1 MAAVSTTRRNLE
13 ARSLSI
19 FRPKVRALLSTLV
32 PMSASLYERAVTT
45 IPPSD
50 GQGKVT
56 GGDSD
61 EMRAG
66 SCRLSE
72 LWRQPALLE
81 LVEPIQG
88 GDFVGLAQRG
98 VVENCVPKIFNA
110 GAQREY
116 DLADVHDF
124 RRPVADDVDAQ
135 KLKRVRVE
143 K

>member
-1 MAAVSTTRRNLE
+1 MN
-13 ARSLSI
+13 ARS
-19 FRPKVRALLSTLV
+19 
-32 PMSASLYERAVTT
+32 TT

-66 SCRLSE
+66 FCRLSE

-98 VVENCVPKIFNA
+98 VVENCVPKILNT

-143 K
+143 KQLQKTLFVTQHLSLGQLRIAG